1 MNTKSIYLFISLM
14 CLLVSC
20 TDDDSFSVSKSDILT
35 FSTDTISMDTVF
47 STVPTSTRTFWV
59 YNKAGD
65 GIRCTKVRLARG
77 NQTGFRV
84 NVDGE
89 YLSPEAGYQISDVE
103 VRKNDSVRV
112 FIELTSPE
120 NGKLEPQLLEDELVF
135 VLESGVEQKVALNAY
150 TWDANLL
157 KNVYI
162 KNDTTIGSNIKPT
175 VIYGGLTVD
184 SCATLNIAAGT
195 TLYFHGDAGIEVYG
209 RMISEG
215 LPDKNIILR
224 GDRTDKMFDYLPY
237 DNVSGQWQG
246 VHFYASSYDNKI
258 HYTDIHSTFNGILC
272 DSSDVSRSKLQLYNS
287 TVHNCQG
294 YGLKSENCLIEIRNS
309 QISNTLN
316 DCVAVYGGNVTI
328 QQCTLAQ
335 FYPFDSNRGSALY
348 FSNFSGERYMP
359 LLKMDCLNSIVTGY
373 ANDVISGVHMDDEAK
388 EFNYRFINSLLRTE
402 KVEDDENFINVTYED
417 VNDTASVSGEDN
429 FILVDIDK
437 QRYNFHL
444 NEKSPAINAAGTEW
458 ALPED
463 RDGRQRDELPDI
475 GCYEFFEDSSND
487 NE

>member
-444 NEKSPAINAAGTEW
+444 NEKSLAINAAGTEW

>member
-458 ALPED
+458 ALSED